1 MGKVLREEL
10 SFKTIKF
17 EDKMD
22 NCCTFYE
29 LEKKE
34 KIGKIRGEIKN
45 NIGQLLHLL

>member
-34 KIGKIRGEIKN
+34 KIGKIRG
-45 NIGQLLHLL
+45 